1 MGRVESRPRERESRL
16 SFGPRRPA
24 GPASSP
30 FSFAAG
36 LARGWR
42 TGACALAAG
51 LFLLLGA
58 QAAQAHDDAAA
69 GHVHLED
76 SGSGGCTS
84 GCPHLPTGYVE
95 PGPGH
100 GQLTVHWTP
109 ATTGPAAAEWSV
121 LSRKSVTSDSFSGVG
136 NIAAGERSYTINN
149 LTPDVK
155 YDVRLRGNGSGVG
168 KGGRRA
174 QALGV
179 LNALPPTVSSATV
192 KNGIVTV
199 NFDRT
204 LKHEEGYLPSFRAWS
219 VTVNGVKYNSP
230 FFSARNEWNRILLWL
245 HEPNS
250 IHAAKPPPS
259 SAWRNATISYD
270 KTKARI
276 GSGGNARGNPI
287 QSNVGAEVASFT
299 GQPVTNAA
307 PQPKATGASV
317 DGTTVTLTY
326 DVALDED
333 SVPVG
338 EAFHIGTLHGG
349 GPGLRRCNGQC
360 RVPVTA
366 VSVSGSTVTLTLA
379 EPIPSHAAYASVSYG
394 VYGLAG
400 GPPLRGAVGGVQVSG
415 PLWYRA
421 NIRTA
426 NTPPVFA
433 GARVRGSTLT
443 LNFNEVLAYGAT
455 VPSSAFTVRAR
466 LRGGGTRTIRG
477 KADPVRYGHRWA
489 NFTVWLSQAVPAGA
503 TVTLS
508 YAKPA
513 SDPLR
518 DRQGAALESFSGAP
532 VTNGPARLRSLKIVS
547 DPGDDDTYGRGDT
560 VRVQATFDTPV
571 RVGTGGGT
579 PRVLL
584 WLDPKYVQRWG
595 ESRTRN
601 AVYEGGSDT
610 DTLTFAYEVVERD
623 RAPSGIG
630 LGIGRGFR
638 GPVILDGGRI
648 YSWGGVDADVSH
660 AVVAHNRGHRIDG
673 SVYLPKLQSAAVGGT
688 TLALTFDEALD
699 ASSVPAPGAFR
710 VTVEGTRRHVASGGV
725 AIDGKTVTLTLTTA
739 VARGNT
745 VTVGYTRPSANPL
758 RDDIRDKVESFADK
772 TVTNDTGVDPEGP
785 PGNFWAA
792 ELTVGKVGN
801 VYGCVDATTIPCS
814 SGLKKNTL
822 MHEDT
827 TYQVVQ
833 LANIQGSLVF
843 SLDKAIPT
851 DWTLH
856 LGNRKFPVAG
866 AQLVDATIAAWSNPP
881 SWTTGQEVSVWLSV
895 PGGVPVSPPKL
906 QSAGVAGTTLAL
918 TFDEALDASSVPA
931 PGAFRVTVEGT
942 RRHVASGGVAID
954 GKTVTLTLTTAVARG
969 NTVTVGYTRPSA
981 NPLRDDIRDK
991 VESFADKT
999 VTNDTGVD
1007 PEGPPGNF
1015 WAAELTVG
1023 KVGNVYG
1030 CVDATTIPCSSGLK
1044 KNTLMH
1050 EDTTYQVVQLANI
1063 QGSLVFSL
1071 DKAIPTDWTLH
1082 LGNRKFPVAGAQLVD
1097 ATIAAW
1103 SNPPSW
1109 TTGQE
1114 VSVWLSESSSGA
1126 SGAAST
1132 AATSVTGVSVVSD
1145 PGADDIYGLEDTV
1158 SVRVTFSEPVAV
1170 TGAPRLKIKMDPGYG
1185 EKWAAYAGG
1194 TGTNSLTFTHEVV
1207 ELNLSTAG
1215 IAVLANTLA
1224 LNGGSIRTA
1233 GGGADA
1239 ALAHDGLAHDTG
1251 HKVDWRVA
1259 SDTGEGGAGGS
1270 GGTGGGGAPR
1280 VSGVTIASDPG
1291 DDDTYRLGDTV
1302 RVRVAFNVP
1311 VSVTGTPRIAI
1322 DMDPASWGTKHASYA
1337 SGSGTKALVFAYTVV
1352 EPNYAPQGLAVL
1364 ANSLE
1369 ANGGAVRSA
1378 SSGTAA
1384 ALAHT
1389 GLGHDAGHKVDW
1401 RPTISVADA
1410 TAREGTDANA
1420 AFEVSLSRAFTSAEH
1435 SVTVDYATADGT
1447 ATAGEDY
1454 TATSGTLTFA
1464 AGETTKTVN
1473 VPVLDDAVDEGSET
1487 FTFRLSNAA
1496 GAHIADG
1503 EATGTITNDD
1513 PLQKMWLS
1521 RFGRTVAD
1529 HVTGAVSDR
1538 LATPLSGAQ
1547 VTVGGQSV
1555 NLAEADD
1562 GAMLTQT
1569 LTAIARA
1576 MGAPSGPAPGGDPGS
1591 LSGTGP
1597 GIGSGSSRWPG
1608 TGPGSVSPGSW
1619 SGAGGTGPGLS
1630 GSADAGTPGRI
1641 PEGRELLLG
1650 SAFHLAREGDGV
1662 GPNLAAWG
1670 RVTVGGFDGEERADD
1685 GTVRIDGDVTTGIL
1699 GADAEW
1705 NRLLAGVAVS
1715 VSEGEG
1721 TFSQPG
1727 VDSGT
1732 IESTMTAVS
1741 PYARLMVTDRV
1752 SVWGLAGW
1760 GTGDM
1765 TIVQAANDRG
1775 QPERITRTDIEMRLV
1790 AAGGRGALLE
1800 ADEAGG
1806 FDLGLKADAFY
1817 VETEAE
1823 PISNEGSTTA
1833 VASRVRLA
1841 LEGSRAFEVGEGGTL
1856 TPGLEVGLRHD
1867 GGDAETGTGVE
1878 LGGRVSYTDAD
1889 SGLSVEARVR
1899 GLIAHE
1905 DSNYR
1910 EWGASGAVRL
1920 APGARGRGLSFSL
1933 APTYGAA
1940 SSGVDRLWSAR
1951 DAQGLAPGG
1960 TFEPESRLA
1969 GELGYGLALFGDR
1982 FTGTPNVGFGLT
1994 GTAREYRIGW
2004 RLTSVVPNDPGFE
2017 VNLDATRRE
2026 SANDNA
2032 AGAGAE
2038 HGVMLRGAIRW

>member
-58 QAAQAHDDAAA
+58 QAAQAQRVALSDANVA
-69 GHVHLED
+69 
-76 SGSGGCTS
+76 
-84 GCPHLPTGYVE
+84 CPDASNCVHLPTGYAE
-95 PGPGH
+95 ATAD
-100 GQLTVHWTP
+100 GQITVYWTP
-109 ATTGPAAAEWSV
+109 ATTGDTATRWWIQYRESG
-121 LSRKSVTSDSFSGVG
+121 TSDDFSTVSTDGSDRSFA
-136 NIAAGERSYTINN
+136 IKRLEKTKSYE
-149 LTPDVK
+149 
-155 YDVRLRGNGSGVG
+155 VRLRGSVGAASGF
-168 KGGRRA
+168 GRVA

-179 LNALPPTVSSATV
+179 SATGPPTVSSATV

-204 LKHEEGYLPSFRAWS
+204 LKHEEGYLPAFAAWS

-326 DVALDED
+326 DVALDEG

-338 EAFHIGTLHGG
+338 EAFHIGTLHSG

-379 EPIPSHAAYASVSYG
+379 EPIPSHAAYATVSYG

-400 GPPLRGAVGGVQVSG
+400 GPALRGAGAGIQVSG

-443 LNFNEVLAYGAT
+443 LDFNEVLAYGAT

-466 LRGGGTRTIRG
+466 LKGGGTRTIRG
-477 KADPVRYGHRWA
+477 KADPVRYGHRWT
-489 NFTVWLSQAVPAGA
+489 NFTVWLTQAVPAGA

-518 DRQGAALESFSGAP
+518 DRQGAAVESFSGAP

-595 ESRTRN
+595 ESTTRN

-623 RAPSGIG
+623 RAPSGVG
-630 LGIGRGFR
+630 LGIGRGWK

-688 TLALTFDEALD
+688 ALTLTFDVALD

-710 VTVEGTRRHVASGGV
+710 VTVEGTRRNVTSGGVAIDGATVTLTLASAAARGDTVTVGYTRPSVNLLQDAAGNEVESFTDRTVASDRLDAAGPAGNFWSETLTVQGVLSGVWGCWDGFGAAKDCSNALTDDSFTRGGTSYQVTRVTNGRSAAHVNILVITLNEAIPLGWALHVGDRTFSVADATLSHNDTTATWPVALGWSVNQKVSLWLSAPSDGPPGVESAAVDGTTLTLTFDQTLDAGSVPAPGAYRVTVNGARRNVASGGV
-725 AIDGKTVTLTLTTA
+725 AIDGKTVTLTLASA
-739 VARGNT
+739 VGHGEA
-745 VTVGYTRPSANPL
+745 VKLGYTRPSANPL
-758 RDDIRDKVESFADK
+758 RDADGERVATFADF
-772 TVTNDTGVDPEGP
+772 TVTNNTPVPRESI
-785 PGNFWAA
+785 WS
-792 ELTVGKVGN
+792 ETLTVQGVLSGVWGCWDGFGANIDCNSALTDDSFTRGGTSYQVTRVTNGRSAAHVNILVITLNEAIPSDWALHVGDRQFLIS
-801 VYGCVDATTIPCS
+801 DATLT
-814 SGLKKNTL
+814 
-822 MHEDT
+822 HDDT
-827 TYQVVQ
+827 T
-833 LANIQGSLVF
+833 A
-843 SLDKAIPT
+843 T
-851 DWTLH
+851 W
-856 LGNRKFPVAG
+856 PVALG
-866 AQLVDATIAAWSNPP
+866 WSLND
-881 SWTTGQEVSVWLSV
+881 EVSVSLSV
-895 PGGVPVSPPKL
+895 P
-906 QSAGVAGTTLAL
+906 
-918 TFDEALDASSVPA
+918 
-931 PGAFRVTVEGT
+931 EG
-942 RRHVASGGVAID
+942 
-954 GKTVTLTLTTAVARG
+954 
-969 NTVTVGYTRPSA
+969 
-981 NPLRDDIRDK
+981 
-991 VESFADKT
+991 
-999 VTNDTGVD
+999 
-1007 PEGPPGNF
+1007 
-1015 WAAELTVG
+1015 
-1023 KVGNVYG
+1023 
-1030 CVDATTIPCSSGLK
+1030 
-1044 KNTLMH
+1044 
-1050 EDTTYQVVQLANI
+1050 
-1063 QGSLVFSL
+1063 
-1071 DKAIPTDWTLH
+1071 
-1082 LGNRKFPVAGAQLVD
+1082 
-1097 ATIAAW
+1097 
-1103 SNPPSW
+1103 
-1109 TTGQE
+1109 
-1114 VSVWLSESSSGA
+1114 GA
-1126 SGAAST
+1126 SGAARAAST

-1145 PGADDIYGLEDTV
+1145 PGADDIYGRDDTV
-1158 SVRVTFSEPVAV
+1158 SVRVTFSEPVDV

-1194 TGTNSLTFTHEVV
+1194 TGTSSLTFTHEVV
-1207 ELNLSTAG
+1207 EPNLSTAG

-1224 LNGGSIRTA
+1224 LNGGRIRTA

-1239 ALAHDGLAHDTG
+1239 ALTHDGLAHDTG

-1270 GGTGGGGAPR
+1270 VGTGGGGAPQ

-1291 DDDTYRLGDTV
+1291 DDATYRLGDTV

-1322 DMDPASWGTKHASYA
+1322 DMDPAPWGTKHASYA
-1337 SGSGTKALVFAYTVV
+1337 SGGGTKALVFTYQVV

-1384 ALAHT
+1384 ALGHT

-1401 RPTISVADA
+1401 RPTISVADG

-1435 SVTVDYATADGT
+1435 TVTVDYATADGT

-1464 AGETTKTVN
+1464 AGERTKTVS

-1487 FTFRLSNAA
+1487 FTLRLSNAT

-1521 RFGRTVAD
+1521 RFGRTVAG
-1529 HVTGAVSDR
+1529 HVTDAVSDR
-1538 LATPLSGAQ
+1538 LANPLSGAQ
-1547 VTVGGQSV
+1547 VTVGGQRV
-1555 NLAEADD
+1555 DLAQVEDGEALAQALSGLARVL
-1562 GAMLTQT
+1562 GAHE
-1569 LTAIARA
+1569 
-1576 MGAPSGPAPGGDPGS
+1576 APG
-1591 LSGTGP
+1591 
-1597 GIGSGSSRWPG
+1597 
-1608 TGPGSVSPGSW
+1608 
-1619 SGAGGTGPGLS
+1619 
-1630 GSADAGTPGRI
+1630 
-1641 PEGRELLLG
+1641 PEGEAAASAPRSMTGREVLLG
-1650 SAFHLAREGDGV
+1650 SAFHLAREDGGG
-1662 GPNLAAWG
+1662 GPGLAAWG
-1670 RVTVGGFDGEERADD
+1670 RVTVGGFDGREAVETGD
-1685 GTVRIDGDVTTGIL
+1685 VRIDGEVTTGIL

-1705 NRLLAGVAVS
+1705 KRLLAGVAVS
-1715 VSEGEG
+1715 LSEGEG
-1721 TFSQPG
+1721 AFDQPG

-1732 IESTMTAVS
+1732 IESSLTTVS
-1741 PYARLMVTDRV
+1741 PYARLGLSDRV
-1752 SVWGLAGW
+1752 SVWGLAGF

-1765 TIVQAANDRG
+1765 TITQAGNDGG
-1775 QPERITRTDIEMRLV
+1775 QPERLTRTDIGMRL
-1790 AAGGRGALLE
+1790 AAVGGRGALLQAAE
-1800 ADEAGG
+1800 TGG
-1806 FDLGLKADAFY
+1806 MDLGLKVDAFY
-1817 VETEAE
+1817 VETESE
-1823 PISNEGSTTA
+1823 PVSNEGSTTA
-1833 VASRVRLA
+1833 VASRLRLI
-1841 LEGSRAFEVGEGGTL
+1841 LEGSRAFETGGGGVL
-1856 TPGLEVGLRHD
+1856 TPGVEVGLRHD
-1867 GGDAETGTGVE
+1867 GGDGETGTGVE
-1878 LGGRVSYTDAD
+1878 LGGRVAYEDTGT
-1889 SGLSVEARVR
+1889 GLSVEARVR

-1905 DSNYR
+1905 DSDYR
-1910 EWGASGAVRL
+1910 EWGASGSIRL
-1920 APGARGRGLSFSL
+1920 DPGARGRGLSFSL
-1933 APTYGAA
+1933 TPAWGAA

-1960 TFEPESRLA
+1960 TFEPESGLE
-1969 GELGYGLALFGDR
+1969 GELGYGLAVLGDR
-1982 FTGTPNVGFGLT
+1982 FTGTPNLGFGLSD
-1994 GTAREYRIGW
+1994 GGAREYRIGW
-2004 RLTSVVPNDPGFE
+2004 RLTPALKGVSGLE
-2017 VNLDATRRE
+2017 VNLDGTRKE
-2026 SANDNA
+2026 PANA
-2032 AGAGAE
+2032 PVE
-2038 HGVMLRGAIRW
+2038 HGVMLRAAIRW